1 MGGKSLCVTSQHNT
15 SINVVPRHVTL
26 NNGDQG
32 LTVLSTTNSSHTESI
47 TPNIKVITIFLQTYN
62 NLLISIY
69 FLYKNK

>member
-26 NNGDQG
+26 NNRDQG

-47 TPNIKVITIFLQTYN
+47 TSNIKVIYLY
-62 NLLISIY
+62 LLYFYKLIIIY
-69 FLYKNK
+69 

>member
-47 TPNIKVITIFLQTYN
+47 TSNIKVIYLY
-62 NLLISIY
+62 LLYFYKLIIIY
-69 FLYKNK
+69 